1 MDVCII
7 GAGWSGLYACKY
19 ALENGMNPIVLER
32 REDIGG
38 VWNYSEDKNTTTV
51 MKSTVSSSSRV
62 VTEASDFFMDES
74 VGHFM
79 HHEDVIAY
87 LRSYIKNFEL
97 APHLKFKAE
106 VQEVEKVGDRWRV
119 VYQHQGQRHEVEV
132 DKLAVCAGLHTKKR
146 EIGAPLNRFAG
157 SVVHA
162 GNVKQIQPNDFSE
175 DDHVIVYGGGETASD
190 LIDLLVQTPA
200 KVTWAIRGGQHF
212 LRKTLYHQRS
222 ELGKFDKHDFA
233 LDLIASPLI
242 NAISSFSKSAPGRR
256 YITDFLSTG
265 SPTKYQGHGVRKWKN
280 EHNYAQQFFN
290 KNGHSVEHVHS
301 GRVTAENEIVTVAGN
316 HITFKSGDSGNYT
329 HVICC
334 FGYEFHCP
342 FLPQE
347 YQTGNLDE
355 MYQFVFPVNDPSIAF
370 LGFARPIIG
379 SIPLMTEMQCLWAF
393 RVLSG
398 KIELGAASELAEK
411 QLRNNEK
418 WDRRLPARG
427 NLRTLVHPSTYL
439 AMLIKEAYPGRSPG
453 DHFWKKP
460 FRALKF
466 LSWIPSGSIRF
477 AVDPDVDDEKFHQLW
492 KQRSHGLFL
501 AYLLPII
508 ILFSRLL
515 RIESVVDWWVARKE
529 RSMERP
535 DQQASPDQQHATA
548 PEPAAPV
555 ELETAIS
562 NRQAA

>member
-175 DDHVIVYGGGETASD
+175 DNHVIVYGGGETASD
-190 LIDLLVQTPA
+190 LIDLLVQTLSL
-200 KVTWAIRGGQHF
+200 IHI
-212 LRKTLYHQRS
+212 S
-222 ELGKFDKHDFA
+222 E
-233 LDLIASPLI
+233 
-242 NAISSFSKSAPGRR
+242 
-256 YITDFLSTG
+256 
-265 SPTKYQGHGVRKWKN
+265 PT
-280 EHNYAQQFFN
+280 
-290 KNGHSVEHVHS
+290 
-301 GRVTAENEIVTVAGN
+301 
-316 HITFKSGDSGNYT
+316 
-329 HVICC
+329 
-334 FGYEFHCP
+334 
-342 FLPQE
+342 
-347 YQTGNLDE
+347 
-355 MYQFVFPVNDPSIAF
+355 
-370 LGFARPIIG
+370 RP
-379 SIPLMTEMQCLWAF
+379 
-393 RVLSG
+393 
-398 KIELGAASELAEK
+398 
-411 QLRNNEK
+411 
-418 WDRRLPARG
+418 
-427 NLRTLVHPSTYL
+427 Y
-439 AMLIKEAYPGRSPG
+439 
-453 DHFWKKP
+453 
-460 FRALKF
+460 
-466 LSWIPSGSIRF
+466 
-477 AVDPDVDDEKFHQLW
+477 
-492 KQRSHGLFL
+492 
-501 AYLLPII
+501 
-508 ILFSRLL
+508 
-515 RIESVVDWWVARKE
+515 
-529 RSMERP
+529 
-535 DQQASPDQQHATA
+535 
-548 PEPAAPV
+548 
-555 ELETAIS
+555 
-562 NRQAA
+562 